1 MFTEWKVTRVAFD
14 AVSTLL
20 GLQLRGDGAAG
31 DDAGAIPEDDA
42 QFLGQL
48 GVAVRPIVTATL
60 EALGYQD
67 GDEVRVVKLW
77 DKERSPTDLEPGET
91 RLFSV
96 GNVARVVRLLA
107 GRVVVEAPEIR
118 LGANAAKKVNR
129 EGDGILPGTLTV
141 ACTTS
146 TLTLTYDPGTPGATP
161 TVVSIGL
168 SPPAAFVALPAPVV
182 ITLGGSTGPG
192 SNKVRAED

>member
-14 AVSTLL
+14 AASKLL

-31 DDAGAIPEDDA
+31 DDDGAVPEDDA
-42 QFLGQL
+42 QFLGQF

-67 GDEVRVVKLW
+67 GDEVRVMKLW
-77 DKERSPTDLEPGET
+77 DKARSPTDLEAGET

-96 GNVARVVRLLA
+96 GNVARVVRLLS

-118 LGANAAKKVNR
+118 LGASATKKVNR
-129 EGDGILPGTLTV
+129 EGDAVDCGTLRFLV
-141 ACTTS
+141 AATS
-146 TLTLTYDPGTPGATP
+146 IVVTYTPPSGAPQAFTINMAGMATFTAIDATITLTGR
-161 TVVSIGL
+161 
-168 SPPAAFVALPAPVV
+168 
-182 ITLGGSTGPG
+182 TGPG